1 MATSTNLTTPGAGYA
16 YSPDQKDVQAGLIAM
31 GVKPAS
37 PDSMTQTMAVSRVT
51 PGVIVPGAVTGST
64 PGGQGIAPVQTQIQ
78 AITGNNGSKE
88 NQAFLDQQAFLER
101 TKNGTDLTKEGV
113 PPVNPA
119 VTSGAPVVS
128 PQGNLATNATAG
140 QVYSGIGT
148 TDPELQNA
156 YDAQGNIIK
165 ATQAPIDEQS
175 IREATIA
182 KFQSQIG
189 ALDRYYAEQ
198 LKQRNAAEELRN
210 QGQLG
215 TTAAVQARRGT
226 IGSDFG
232 NAQVDVV
239 NKNSQDI
246 KQANSDMINAER
258 EAQIQALLGN
268 ARKEADA
275 EIAAK
280 QAAKT
285 KGAQDYI
292 DFLKG
297 AAERKDQRIQS
308 ALANVIAAN
317 TELDDVALKTLAT
330 NLGLSVDEVKSKLKT
345 AKTTAAA
352 DAAKA
357 APKPIEVNGVL
368 YQVQA
373 DGSYKAV
380 TPIAEEKPIVV
391 GGAAYS
397 KQADGSYKAITP
409 KAEVKPINRVV
420 NKVLQVSLDGGIT
433 WAPAK
438 GGASPTVPARRSSGS
453 GSTETS
459 VAQATRDMTKQ
470 LSTLTGSDGF
480 VSPDT
485 YLVARNEW
493 IGSGLNPTEFDNKM
507 KGFVNPNNANYV
519 TKKQ

>member
-1 MATSTNLTTPGAGYA
+1 MAKSTLTTPGAGYA
-16 YSPDQKDVQAGLIAM
+16 YGENQKDVQAGLIAM

-37 PDSMTQTMAVSRVT
+37 PDSMAQTMAVSRVT
-51 PGVIVPGAVTGST
+51 PGVVVPGATTGST
-64 PGGQGIAPVQTQIQ
+64 PSGQGVAPVQTQIQ

-88 NQAFLDQQAFLER
+88 NQAFLDQQAYLAR
-101 TKNGTDLTKEGV
+101 TKNGTDLTKEGAQ
-113 PPVNPA
+113 PA
-119 VTSGAPVVS
+119 APVVTPNS
-128 PQGNLATNATAG
+128 QPGVSSGNLATNATAG
-140 QVYSGIGT
+140 QVYSGIGAENA
-148 TDPELQNA
+148 DLQSA
-156 YDAQGNIIK
+156 YDAQGNLIK
-165 ATQAPIDEQS
+165 ATQGPIDEQA
-175 IREATIA
+175 IREATLA
-182 KFQSQIG
+182 KFQTQIS

-198 LKQRNAAEELRN
+198 LKKKQAAEQLAN
-210 QGQLG
+210 QGRLG
-215 TTAAVQARRGT
+215 TNAAVQARRGT

-232 NAQVDVV
+232 NAQTDVI
-239 NKNSQDI
+239 NQNSQEI
-246 KQANSDMINAER
+246 QNSIADQVNAER
-258 EAQIQALLGN
+258 EMQIQALLGN

-297 AAERKDQRIQS
+297 AAERKDQRVQS
-308 ALANVIAAN
+308 ALANVIASN
-317 TELDDVALKTLAT
+317 LQEDETTLKTLASQ
-330 NLGLSVDEVKSKLKT
+330 LGLGIDEIKSRLKT
-345 AKTTAAA
+345 AKATAAA
-352 DAAKA
+352 DAAKN

-368 YQVQA
+368 YQAQA

-380 TPIAEEKPIVV
+380 TPVAEEKPIVV
-391 GGAAYS
+391 GGVAYS

-438 GGASPTVPARRSSGS
+438 GGAAPTVPARRSSGG
-453 GSTETS
+453 GSTKVS

-507 KGFVNPNNANYV
+507 KGFVNPNNANYI